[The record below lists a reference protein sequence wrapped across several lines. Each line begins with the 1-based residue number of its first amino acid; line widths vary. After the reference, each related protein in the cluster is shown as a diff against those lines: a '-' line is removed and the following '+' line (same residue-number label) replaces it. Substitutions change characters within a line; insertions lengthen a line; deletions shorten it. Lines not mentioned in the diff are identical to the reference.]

1 MKKFVLIYNPVSGK
15 AAFKSRLDSIL
26 EAFQQRDCML
36 IIYRTKKDNSGL
48 ADFIREAAPDGLL
61 AAGGDGTLHE
71 VVNILMREKIQLPV
85 AILPSGTSNDFA
97 TYLGVDENLE
107 AYFDHIAAGRT
118 RRVDLGLVDSEYFVN
133 VASAG
138 MVTSIAHEVDV
149 RLKNVMGKLAY
160 YLRGLS
166 TLPQFHPL
174 ELSIQADGDQVF
186 DGKAFLFVIVNSG
199 VVGSFKN
206 AAVAAKVDD
215 GKLDMLI
222 VKYCSMP
229 EVVALTAEILSGRDI
244 SHQKNILY
252 LQASSFEVSAAED
265 IESDL
270 DGELGPKLPLT
281 VQTVSRAIEMYY

>member
-15 AAFKSRLDSIL
+15 AAFKSRLDNIL

-48 ADFIREAAPDGLL
+48 GDFIREADPDGLL

-71 VVNILMREKIQLPV
+71 VVNLLMREHIELPV

-97 TYLGVDENLE
+97 TYLGVDADQE

-118 RRVDLGLVDSEYFVN
+118 RKVDLGLVGSEYFVN

-149 RLKNVMGKLAY
+149 RLKNVMGKMAY

-174 ELSIQADGDQVF
+174 ELSIQADGEQVF
-186 DGKAFLFVIVNSG
+186 DGRAFLFVIVNSG

-229 EVVALTAEILSGRDI
+229 EIMALTAEILAGRDI
-244 SHQKNILY
+244 SRQKNVVYI
-252 LQASSFEVSAAED
+252 QASSFAVSAAED

-281 VQTVSRAIEMYY
+281 VETVYKAIDMYY

>member
-15 AAFKSRLDSIL
+15 AAFKSRLDNIL

-48 ADFIREAAPDGLL
+48 GDFIREADPDGLL

-71 VVNILMREKIQLPV
+71 VVNLLMREQIELPV

-97 TYLGVDENLE
+97 TYLGVDADQE

-118 RRVDLGLVDSEYFVN
+118 RKVDLGLVGSEYFVN

-149 RLKNVMGKLAY
+149 RLKNVMGKMAY

-174 ELSIQADGDQVF
+174 ELSIQADGEQVF
-186 DGKAFLFVIVNSG
+186 DGRAFLFVIVNSG

-229 EVVALTAEILSGRDI
+229 EIMALTAEILAGRDI
-244 SHQKNILY
+244 SRQKNVVYI
-252 LQASSFEVSAAED
+252 QASSFAVSAAED

-281 VQTVSRAIEMYY
+281 VETVYKAIDMYY

>member
-15 AAFKSRLDSIL
+15 AAFKSRLDNIL
-26 EAFQQRDCML
+26 EDFQQRDCML

-48 ADFIREAAPDGLL
+48 ADFIREASPDGLL

-71 VVNILMREKIQLPV
+71 VVNILMRENIQLPV

-97 TYLGVDENLE
+97 TYLGVDGDLE
-107 AYFDHIAAGRT
+107 EYFNHIAAGRT
-118 RRVDLGLVDSEYFVN
+118 RPVDLGLVGSEYFVN

-174 ELSIQADGDQVF
+174 EIAIQADGTQVF
-186 DGKAFLFVIVNSG
+186 AGKAFLFVIVNSG

-229 EVVALTAEILSGRDI
+229 EIMALTAEILAGRDI
-244 SHQKNILY
+244 SHQKNVVY
-252 LQASSFEVSAAED
+252 LQASSFEVSAAEE

-281 VQTVSRAIEMYY
+281 VTTVPKALEMYY

>member
-15 AAFKSRLDSIL
+15 AAFKSRLDNIL

-48 ADFIREAAPDGLL
+48 GDFIREADPDGLL

-71 VVNILMREKIQLPV
+71 VVNLLMREHIELPV

-97 TYLGVDENLE
+97 TYRGVDADQE

-118 RRVDLGLVDSEYFVN
+118 RKVDLGLVGSEYFVN

-149 RLKNVMGKLAY
+149 RLKNVMGKMAY

-174 ELSIQADGDQVF
+174 ELSIQADGEQVF
-186 DGKAFLFVIVNSG
+186 DGRAFLFVIVNSG

-229 EVVALTAEILSGRDI
+229 EIMALTAEILAGRDI
-244 SHQKNILY
+244 SRQKNVVYI
-252 LQASSFEVSAAED
+252 QASSFAVSAAED

-281 VQTVSRAIEMYY
+281 VETVYKAIDMYY

>member
-15 AAFKSRLDSIL
+15 AAFKSRLDNIL

-48 ADFIREAAPDGLL
+48 GDFIREADPDGLL

-71 VVNILMREKIQLPV
+71 VVNLLMREHIELPV

-97 TYLGVDENLE
+97 TYLGVDADQE

-118 RRVDLGLVDSEYFVN
+118 RKVDLGLVGSEYFVN

-149 RLKNVMGKLAY
+149 RLKNVMGKMAY

-174 ELSIQADGDQVF
+174 ELSIQADGEQVF
-186 DGKAFLFVIVNSG
+186 DGRAFLFVIVNSG

-229 EVVALTAEILSGRDI
+229 EIMALTAEILAGRDI
-244 SHQKNILY
+244 SRQKNVVYI
-252 LQASSFEVSAAED
+252 QASSFAVSAAED

-281 VQTVSRAIEMYY
+281 VETVYKAIDM

>member
-15 AAFKSRLDSIL
+15 AAFKSRLDNIL

-48 ADFIREAAPDGLL
+48 GDFIREADPDGLL

-71 VVNILMREKIQLPV
+71 VVNLLMREHIELPV

-97 TYLGVDENLE
+97 TYLGVDADQE

-118 RRVDLGLVDSEYFVN
+118 RKVDLGLVGSEYFVN

-149 RLKNVMGKLAY
+149 RLKNVMGKMAY

-174 ELSIQADGDQVF
+174 ELSIQADGEQVF
-186 DGKAFLFVIVNSG
+186 DGRAFLFVIVNSG

-229 EVVALTAEILSGRDI
+229 EIMALTAEILAGRDI
-244 SHQKNILY
+244 SRQKNVVYI
-252 LQASSFEVSAAED
+252 QASSFAVSAAED

-281 VQTVSRAIEMYY
+281 VETVYKAINMYY

>member
-15 AAFKSRLDSIL
+15 AAFKSRLDNIL

-48 ADFIREAAPDGLL
+48 GDFIREADPDGLL

-71 VVNILMREKIQLPV
+71 VVNLLMREHIELPV

-97 TYLGVDENLE
+97 TYLGVDADQE
-107 AYFDHIAAGRT
+107 AYFGHIAAGRT
-118 RRVDLGLVDSEYFVN
+118 RKVDLGLVGSEYFVN

-149 RLKNVMGKLAY
+149 RLKNVMGKMAY

-174 ELSIQADGDQVF
+174 ELSIQADGEQVF
-186 DGKAFLFVIVNSG
+186 DGRAFLFVIVNSG

-229 EVVALTAEILSGRDI
+229 EIMALTAEILAGRDI
-244 SHQKNILY
+244 SRQKNVVYI
-252 LQASSFEVSAAED
+252 QASSFAVSAAED

-281 VQTVSRAIEMYY
+281 VETVYKAIDMYY

>member
-15 AAFKSRLDSIL
+15 AAFKSRLDNIL

-48 ADFIREAAPDGLL
+48 GDFIREADPDGLL

-71 VVNILMREKIQLPV
+71 VVNLLMREHIELPV

-97 TYLGVDENLE
+97 TYLGVDADQE

-118 RRVDLGLVDSEYFVN
+118 RKVDLGLVGSEYFVN

-149 RLKNVMGKLAY
+149 RLKNVMGKMAY

-174 ELSIQADGDQVF
+174 ELSIQADGEQVF
-186 DGKAFLFVIVNSG
+186 DGRAFLFVIVNSG

-229 EVVALTAEILSGRDI
+229 EIMALTAEILAGRDI
-244 SHQKNILY
+244 SRQKNVVYI
-252 LQASSFEVSAAED
+252 QASSFAVSAAEA

-281 VQTVSRAIEMYY
+281 VETVYKAIDMYY

>member
-15 AAFKSRLDSIL
+15 AAFKSRLDNIL

-48 ADFIREAAPDGLL
+48 GDFIREADPDGLL

-71 VVNILMREKIQLPV
+71 VVNLLMREHIELPV

-97 TYLGVDENLE
+97 TSLGVDADQE

-118 RRVDLGLVDSEYFVN
+118 RKVDLGLVGSEYFVN

-149 RLKNVMGKLAY
+149 RLKNVMGKMAY

-174 ELSIQADGDQVF
+174 ELSIQADGEQVF
-186 DGKAFLFVIVNSG
+186 DGRAFLFVIVNSG

-229 EVVALTAEILSGRDI
+229 EIMALTAEILAGRDI
-244 SHQKNILY
+244 SRQKNVVYI
-252 LQASSFEVSAAED
+252 QASSFAVSAAED

-281 VQTVSRAIEMYY
+281 VETVYKAIDMYY

>member
-15 AAFKSRLDSIL
+15 AAFKSRLDNIL

-48 ADFIREAAPDGLL
+48 GDFIREADPDGLL

-71 VVNILMREKIQLPV
+71 VVNLLMREHIELPV

-97 TYLGVDENLE
+97 TYLGVDADQE

-118 RRVDLGLVDSEYFVN
+118 RKVDLGLVGSEYFVN

-149 RLKNVMGKLAY
+149 RLKNVMGKMAY

-174 ELSIQADGDQVF
+174 ELSIQADGEQVF
-186 DGKAFLFVIVNSG
+186 DGRAFLFVIVNSG

-229 EVVALTAEILSGRDI
+229 EIMALTAEILAWRDI
-244 SHQKNILY
+244 SRQKNVVYI
-252 LQASSFEVSAAED
+252 QASSFAVSAAED

-281 VQTVSRAIEMYY
+281 VETVYKAIDMYY

>member
-1 MKKFVLIYNPVSGK
+1 MSKFVLIYNPVSGK
-15 AAFKSRLDSIL
+15 AAFKSRLDNIL

-48 ADFIREAAPDGLL
+48 GDFIREADPDGLL

-71 VVNILMREKIQLPV
+71 VVNLLMREHIELPV

-97 TYLGVDENLE
+97 TYLGVDADQE

-118 RRVDLGLVDSEYFVN
+118 RKVDLGLVGSEYFVN

-149 RLKNVMGKLAY
+149 RLKNVMGKMAY

-174 ELSIQADGDQVF
+174 ELSIQADGEQVF
-186 DGKAFLFVIVNSG
+186 DGRAFLFVIVNSG

-229 EVVALTAEILSGRDI
+229 EIMALTAEILAGRDI
-244 SHQKNILY
+244 SRQKNVVYI
-252 LQASSFEVSAAED
+252 QASSFAVSAAED

-270 DGELGPKLPLT
+270 DGVLGPKLPLT
-281 VQTVSRAIEMYY
+281 VETVYKAIDMYY

>member
-15 AAFKSRLDSIL
+15 AAFKSRLDNIL

-48 ADFIREAAPDGLL
+48 GDFIREADPDGLL

-71 VVNILMREKIQLPV
+71 VVNLLMREHIELPV

-97 TYLGVDENLE
+97 TYLGVDADQE

-118 RRVDLGLVDSEYFVN
+118 RKVDLGLVGSEYFVN

-149 RLKNVMGKLAY
+149 RLKNVMGKMAY

-174 ELSIQADGDQVF
+174 ELSIQADVEQVF
-186 DGKAFLFVIVNSG
+186 DGRAFLFVIVNSG

-229 EVVALTAEILSGRDI
+229 EIMALTAEILAGRDI
-244 SHQKNILY
+244 SRQKNVVYI
-252 LQASSFEVSAAED
+252 QASSFAVSAAED

-281 VQTVSRAIEMYY
+281 VETVYKAIDMYY

>member
-1 MKKFVLIYNPVSGK
+1 MKKLVLIYNPVSGK
-15 AAFKSRLDSIL
+15 AAFKSRLDNIL

-48 ADFIREAAPDGLL
+48 GDFIREADPDGLL

-71 VVNILMREKIQLPV
+71 VVNLLMREHIELPV

-97 TYLGVDENLE
+97 TYLGVDADQE

-118 RRVDLGLVDSEYFVN
+118 RKVDLGLVGSEYFVN

-149 RLKNVMGKLAY
+149 RLKNVMGKMAY

-174 ELSIQADGDQVF
+174 ELSIQADGEQVF
-186 DGKAFLFVIVNSG
+186 DGRAFLFVIVNSG

-229 EVVALTAEILSGRDI
+229 EIMALTAEILAGRDI
-244 SHQKNILY
+244 SRQKNVVYI
-252 LQASSFEVSAAED
+252 QASSFAVSAAED

-281 VQTVSRAIEMYY
+281 VETVYKAIDMDY

>member
-15 AAFKSRLDSIL
+15 AAFKSRLDNIL

-48 ADFIREAAPDGLL
+48 GDFIREADPDGLL

-71 VVNILMREKIQLPV
+71 VVNLLMREHIELPV

-97 TYLGVDENLE
+97 TYLGVDADQE

-118 RRVDLGLVDSEYFVN
+118 RKVDLGLVGSEYFVN

-138 MVTSIAHEVDV
+138 MLTSIAHEVDPKM
-149 RLKNVMGKLAY
+149 KNSFGKMAY

-174 ELSIQADGDQVF
+174 ELSIQADGEQVF
-186 DGKAFLFVIVNSG
+186 DGRAFLFVIVNSG

-229 EVVALTAEILSGRDI
+229 EIMALTAEILAGRDI
-244 SHQKNILY
+244 SRQKNVVYI
-252 LQASSFEVSAAED
+252 QASSFAVSAAED

-281 VQTVSRAIEMYY
+281 VETVYKAIDMYY

>member
-15 AAFKSRLDSIL
+15 AAFKSRLDNIL

-48 ADFIREAAPDGLL
+48 GDFIREADPDGLL

-71 VVNILMREKIQLPV
+71 VVNLLMREHIELPV

-97 TYLGVDENLE
+97 TYLGVDADQE

-118 RRVDLGLVDSEYFVN
+118 RKVDLGLVGSEYFVN

-149 RLKNVMGKLAY
+149 RLKNVMGKMAY

-174 ELSIQADGDQVF
+174 ELSIQADGEQVF
-186 DGKAFLFVIVNSG
+186 DGRAFLFVIVNSG

-215 GKLDMLI
+215 GKLNMLI

-229 EVVALTAEILSGRDI
+229 EIMALTAEILAGRDI
-244 SHQKNILY
+244 SRQKNVVYI
-252 LQASSFEVSAAED
+252 QASSFAVSAAED

-281 VQTVSRAIEMYY
+281 VETVYKAIDMYY